1 MATTRNK
8 VMWREGTLMRPHH
21 LQQQQRYNDYVNNLR
36 FRAINDLSWG
46 FTELSLNDE
55 LLAQGKIMI
64 DSASG
69 TLPDGTVFSIPT
81 RMRCPIHC
89 IRAVFL
95 MKRAV
100 MSIWP
105 YPLPVT

>member
-36 FRAINDLSWG
+36 FRAIHDLSWG

-55 LLAQGKIMI
+55 LLGQGKIMI

-69 TLPDGTVFSIPT
+69 TLPDGTVFS
-81 RMRCPIHC
+81 
-89 IRAVFL
+89 
-95 MKRAV
+95 
-100 MSIWP
+100 
-105 YPLPVT
+105 LPDGCAPRSAASGQFS